1 MQRIHICNFTLSP
14 SAKTVKGKEVG
25 PVKKIHAVSVR
36 TLAEFAC
43 ATGSVAS
50 AGRMAARMREGREGH
65 AAVQRELS
73 EGWAA
78 EVPVSLDVCV
88 EGVHLRVQG
97 RADMLRLDGNCA
109 CVAEI
114 KTTRINPN
122 EILSEDYPAHW
133 AQAEIYAH
141 LFCTIHGCDCAEVQ
155 LIYVGVRGG
164 RRCFRR
170 ELDAAELARRFE
182 GYAQPYARQLEAQE
196 TWKEA
201 SEPTL
206 RELRFPYPEYREG
219 QREMADCVQ
228 RALSEGGRA
237 LIEAPTGIG
246 KTAAALYGALK
257 ALGAG
262 KVTSVFYLT
271 ARTTGRRAA
280 EQALQR
286 MRFGG
291 LRIRSVTLTAK
302 EKICFQ
308 RKPDCALCR
317 YGDGYFERRREA
329 LRRAMELEVLDAEA
343 ICVLAREFELCPF
356 ELSLDLTLTADV
368 VICDY
373 NYVFDPRVRLK
384 RHFDRKSRA
393 GLLIDEAHNLPD
405 RAREMYSASLS
416 GERVAALRARIAAV
430 FGEEDMLLASISA
443 MLDQLTVEDAEYD
456 ALREPPQELVRAAS
470 EFAAKA
476 EQLRVSDEDTV
487 ELMLD
492 CNWFVRVAKQFDEEI
507 YRALIRPEGKDR
519 HIEVRLWCFAPEK
532 YLDRA
537 YKRVGGVALFSAT
550 LAPMDFYG
558 KILAAPD
565 RDGWLQLESPFPR
578 ENLFTARLPVSV
590 RYRDR
595 SETME
600 QVTRIIHAM
609 SQAHKGNYLACFP
622 SHAYLM
628 QAYRYYVTR
637 FPGERA
643 VCQESHMS
651 EQRRRQFIELFEQNP
666 QESLTAF
673 IVLGGVFSEGVDLPD
688 DRLSGAAI
696 ISTGIPQV
704 NPESELL
711 REIYDDGFEGGYDAA
726 YTYPGFRRVL
736 QAAGRVI
743 RTETDRGVVLLLDE
757 RYASEKYQELFPGH
771 WRLQKITSMSALNRK
786 LNAFWGDE
794 NR

>member
-1 MQRIHICNFTLSP
+1 M
-14 SAKTVKGKEVG
+14 
-25 PVKKIHAVSVR
+25 KKIHVVSVR
-36 TLAEFAC
+36 ALAEFAC
-43 ATGSVAS
+43 ATGSITSAS
-50 AGRMAARMREGREGH
+50 RMAARMREGREGH
-65 AAVQRELS
+65 IAVQRMLDERWS
-73 EGWAA
+73 A
-78 EVPVSLDVCV
+78 EVPVSLDARVGDV
-88 EGVHLRVQG
+88 ELRVQG
-97 RADMLRLDGNCA
+97 RADALWMEPGCIH
-109 CVAEI
+109 VAEI
-114 KTTRINPN
+114 KTTRMNPN
-122 EILSEDYPAHW
+122 EVLSEDYPAHW

-141 LFCTIHGCDCAEVQ
+141 LFCALNGCPQAEVR
-155 LIYVGVRGG
+155 LIYAGVRGG
-164 RRCFRR
+164 EHSFKRD
-170 ELDAAELARRFE
+170 LDAGELARRFE
-182 GYAQPYARQLEAQE
+182 AYALPYVRQLEAQE
-196 TWKEA
+196 RWREEA
-201 SEPTL
+201 EPTL
-206 RELRFPYPEYREG
+206 RSLRFPFAEFRDG

-228 RALSEGGRA
+228 RALCGGGRA

-257 ALGAG
+257 ALGSG
-262 KVTSVFYLT
+262 RVTSIFYLT

-280 EQALQR
+280 EHALNL
-286 MRFGG
+286 MRGDG

-317 YGDGYFERRREA
+317 YGDGYYERRREA
-329 LRRAMELEVLDAEA
+329 LRRGMGMEVLGAEEIEA
-343 ICVLAREFELCPF
+343 LAREFELCPF
-356 ELSLDLTLTADV
+356 ELSLDLTEVADV

-373 NYVFDPRVRLK
+373 NYAFDPRVRLK
-384 RHFDRKSRA
+384 RHFERRSRA

-416 GERVAALRARIAAV
+416 GERVAQLRDRIAAV
-430 FGEEDMLLASISA
+430 FGEEDLLCGA
-443 MLDQLTVEDAEYD
+443 MTALLEALTREDAEYD
-456 ALREPPQELVRAAS
+456 ALREPPQELVRAAAD
-470 EFAAKA
+470 FAARA

-492 CNWFVRVAKQFDEEI
+492 CGWFSRVARRFDEES
-507 YRALIRPEGKDR
+507 YRALIRPEGAGS

-537 YKRVGGVALFSAT
+537 YSRVGGVALFSAT

-558 KILAAPD
+558 RILAAPD

-578 ENLFTARLPVSV
+578 ENLFAARLPVSV

-595 SETME
+595 GETME
-600 QVTRIIHAM
+600 QVARIIHSM
-609 SQAHKGNYLACFP
+609 SQAHRGNYLACFP
-622 SHAYLM
+622 SHAYLA
-628 QAYRYYVTR
+628 QAYRYYRTR
-637 FPGERA
+637 YPGERT

-651 EQRRRQFIELFEQNP
+651 EQRRRQFIDLFQRNP

-696 ISTGIPQV
+696 VSTGIPQV

-711 REIYDDGFEGGYDAA
+711 RELYDDGFEGGYDAA

-743 RTETDRGVVLLLDE
+743 RTETDRGVVLLLDA
-757 RYASEKYQELFPGH
+757 RYGAEKYQELMPSH
-771 WRLQKITSMSALNRK
+771 WRLQKIASMSALNRK
-786 LNAFWGDE
+786 LNSFWSGQSD
-794 NR
+794 